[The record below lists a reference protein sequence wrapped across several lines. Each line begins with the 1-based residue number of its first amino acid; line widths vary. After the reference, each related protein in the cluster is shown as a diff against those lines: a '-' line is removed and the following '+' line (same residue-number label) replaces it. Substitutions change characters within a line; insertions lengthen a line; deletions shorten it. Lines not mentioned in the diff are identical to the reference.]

1 MALHFFLFTSI
12 TSKLLKISKYLIIL
26 LLLCV
31 FPISL
36 AQTVHYPNVYFQ
48 YYGDIIIEKIEL
60 TDKNTTLYLRHFAND
75 NYINGGWVSI
85 SKDTY
90 ISTDKDSKKLYLI
103 EAEGMPLSPN
113 KYEYS
118 SIYDELSFKLIFPPI
133 GEANSINMI
142 ECEDNEKCFNF
153 KKISIS
159 SSNYGVTQT
168 VYYDE
173 NYMVVPTKETA
184 VYYSTYTQD
193 ESGKLIDFIRLYELN
208 TNYPINKYEGDFVS
222 NVAMFYN
229 IYDGEKISYDTF
241 GNITRKTL
249 IRNPNKI
256 QYIDYLHSKND
267 IRYDFDTN
275 GRLEKYTEYINNI
288 ETKVVKYNSNQE
300 IIYASDINDKYYF
313 TGNPSAGY
321 ELVYHEDFEALGG
334 VWGKMN
340 VRDYDAGKTSYH
352 NNGYLMESKN
362 NGGVAEIFDVEFDM
376 NKSDWVILTTLD
388 RISSIE
394 GAGIL
399 IGSGNNANSF
409 QSFLISGD
417 GYFNHFNIYNGFN
430 ISSLNKWMFAEAIQR
445 QNSRNLFSIMKMN
458 DEIFVSVKGQTIYRT
473 EFTKL
478 NANNVGLFVDK
489 AGNKINFQSLT
500 IKKLNSEIPEKFY
513 DPINYDSNDSEFTAN
528 GSGFLINNSGN
539 LATNFHVI
547 DGSSEVFVE
556 INGDDY
562 KCKVVSVDKENDLA
576 ILKVIDDVS
585 FNVFSSINSNK
596 SETGSSIFVLG
607 FPYALSL
614 LGSEVKLT
622 DGKISSQSGFQGY
635 SKTYQISAPIQPGNS
650 GGPLFNDDGD
660 VIGIVSSKFT
670 EGENVGYAIKSDYLL
685 NLLESNNINYNKNNS
700 IQSLSL
706 VEKVELLSK
715 TTLLIKVK

>member
-1 MALHFFLFTSI
+1 MN
-12 TSKLLKISKYLIIL
+12 SKLLNFRKYLIIL
-26 LLLCV
+26 LLLFV

-36 AQTVHYPNVYFQ
+36 AQTIHYPNVYFQ

-60 TDKNTTLYLRHFAND
+60 TDKNTILYLRHFAND
-75 NYINGGWVSI
+75 KYINGGWVSI

-103 EAEGMPLSPN
+103 DAEGIYLSPN

-159 SSNYGVTQT
+159 SSNYGVTQRL
-168 VYYDE
+168 YYDE

-184 VYYSTYTQD
+184 HFYTTYTQD
-193 ESGKLIDFIRLYELN
+193 KSGKLIDYIRLYEIN
-208 TNYPINKYEGDFVS
+208 TNYPIHKYEGDFVS

-229 IYDGEKISYDTF
+229 IFDGEKISYDTF

-256 QYIDYLHSKND
+256 QYIDYLYSKND

-275 GRLEKYTEYINNI
+275 GRLEKYTEYINNV
-288 ETKVVKYNSNQE
+288 EAKVVRYNSNQE

-313 TGNPSAGY
+313 AGNPSAGY
-321 ELVYHEDFEALGG
+321 ELVYQEDFDESGG
-334 VWGKMN
+334 MWGKFE
-340 VRDYDAGKTSYH
+340 VRDYDLGKTSY
-352 NNGYLMESKN
+352 NNDGYLMESRN
-362 NGGVAEIFDVEFDM
+362 NGGVSEVFDIDFDM
-376 NKSDWVILTTLD
+376 NSSDWVISTRFD

-394 GAGIL
+394 GAGIVL
-399 IGSGNNANSF
+399 GSDNSANTF
-409 QSFLISGD
+409 QLFLISGD
-417 GYFNHFNIYNGFN
+417 GHFNHFNIYNGFN
-430 ISSLNKWMFAEAIQR
+430 ISSLDKWMFSNAIR
-445 QNSRNLFSIMKMN
+445 LHNSRNSLSIMKMS
-458 DEIFVSVKGQTIYRT
+458 DQIFVSVQGKTIYKT

-478 NANNVGLFVDK
+478 SSSNVGVFVDK
-489 AGNKINFQSLT
+489 EGNKINFQSLT
-500 IKKLNSEIPEKFY
+500 IKKLNSGIPEKFY
-513 DPINYDSNDSEFTAN
+513 SPLNYDANNSDFTAN
-528 GSGFLINNSGN
+528 GSGFLINNSGYI
-539 LATNFHVI
+539 ATNHHVI
-547 DGSSEVFVE
+547 DGSSEIFVE

-576 ILKVIDDVS
+576 VLKVIDDVR
-585 FNVFSSINSNK
+585 FNVVSSINSNK

-660 VIGIVSSKFT
+660 VIGVVSSKFT